1 MNGAMNDAKNGAMN
15 GAMNGTTDSA
25 MTHKSPRKQVLVF
38 HALRP

>member
-1 MNGAMNDAKNGAMN
+1 MTINGAMNGAKN